1 MKGISL
7 TERIKYMHC
16 ADEEGA
22 HGVLVLLGT
31 DDFPTKAVD
40 IETKADFR
48 RFYDAFVATEKAQAE
63 ITNPLIALEAV

>member
-16 ADEEGA
+16 ADEDGA
-22 HGVLVLLGT
+22 HGVLVLLGN

-40 IETKADFR
+40 IETQADFR
-48 RFYDAFVATEKAQAE
+48 RYYNSFVSTEKAQAE
-63 ITNPLIALEAV
+63 LSNPLISLEAV